1 MKKVLLIGKFDD
13 ATKEI
18 GGILSEKYQVILCF
32 EEEDIIKEMLTSEK
46 PDFAVLSLSGSAI
59 AAREKFT
66 LIMPYG
72 VPILG
77 IGNSSDEAE
86 LFISGILTEPTN
98 RFLAKPAK
106 PEDILR
112 CMQELGGEE
121 YVQPGTAGR
130 IQTEKTEGKTILMV
144 DDDPGFLRIM
154 EAMLSKKYKV
164 SFATSGAQAIA
175 AVGRSKPD
183 LILLDYE
190 MPVCDGRMTL
200 EMLRSEEDMKD
211 IPVIFLTGMSD
222 ARYVSRVVD
231 LRPEGYLLKPCSEE
245 MVFSMIERVL
255 SKSEK

>member
-18 GGILSEKYQVILCF
+18 GGILSENYQVILCF
-32 EEEDIIKEMLTSEK
+32 EEEDAIKEMLASEK

-112 CMQELGGEE
+112 CLQELGGEGD
-121 YVQPGTAGR
+121 VQPRTVRG
-130 IQTEKTEGKTILMV
+130 IQTVKLTGKTILLV

-164 SFATSGAQAIA
+164 VFATSAAQAFA
-175 AVGRSKPD
+175 AVGRGRPD

-190 MPVCDGRMTL
+190 MPICDGRMTL
-200 EMLRSEEDMKD
+200 EMLRAEKDMKD
-211 IPVIFLTGMSD
+211 IPVVFLTGMSD
-222 ARYVSRVVD
+222 ARYVSRVVA
-231 LRPEGYLLKPCSEE
+231 LHPQGYLLKPCTEE
-245 MVFSMIERVL
+245 MVFSMIEKVL
-255 SKSEK
+255 CNSER